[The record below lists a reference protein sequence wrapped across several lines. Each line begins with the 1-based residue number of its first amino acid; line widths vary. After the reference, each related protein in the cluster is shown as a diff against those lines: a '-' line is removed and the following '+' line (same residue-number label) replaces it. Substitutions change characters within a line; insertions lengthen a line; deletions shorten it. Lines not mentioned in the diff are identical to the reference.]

1 MPSWQGT
8 FLADVTTGLVAAAVA
23 LAVAA
28 GFGFWR
34 RQRDGVA
41 RPGRAET
48 LTRDDLGT
56 GLGGRATLLQFSS
69 EYCAPCRATA
79 RILAEVAEDIDGVS
93 HVEVDAQARLDLVR
107 RLGVRRTPTTFVLG
121 PQGQVTHRVSGQPRK
136 ADMVAALT
144 GTPLSG
150 ARNNVR
156 IHGDEH

>member
-1 MPSWQGT
+1 MPSSQGT
-8 FLADVTTGLVAAAVA
+8 FLADVITGLVAAAVA
-23 LAVAA
+23 LALAA

-41 RPGRAET
+41 RPGRAAA
-48 LTRDDLGT
+48 LTGHDLGT
-56 GLGGRATLLQFSS
+56 ALGGRATLLQFSS

-79 RILAEVAEDIDGVS
+79 RILAEVAGDVDGVS

-121 PQGQVTHRVSGQPRK
+121 ADGQVTHRVNGLPRK
-136 ADMVAALT
+136 ADVIAALT
-144 GTPLSG
+144 GTPDS
-150 ARNNVR
+150 VR